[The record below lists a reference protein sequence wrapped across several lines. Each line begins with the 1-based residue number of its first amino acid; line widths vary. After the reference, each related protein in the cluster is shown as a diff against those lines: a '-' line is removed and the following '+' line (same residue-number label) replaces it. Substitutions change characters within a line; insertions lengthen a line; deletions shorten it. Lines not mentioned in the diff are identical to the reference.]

1 MVLGLAAA
9 DISPMTAMALR
20 AEDLAALQ
28 RCATDGSLELLYQPE
43 IDLQTGAIV
52 AMEGLLRWHRGLD
65 GVLAPLAFLD
75 MAEDSGE
82 IGPIGSWVLR
92 HGAIEAARWQRLHG
106 PVRQLFL
113 NVSASQLVAPG
124 FLDEVREAIDVN
136 HLPAGSLGFEVT
148 ELAITMLGRR
158 AVPLLEALRACGASL
173 AVDDFGT
180 WYSTLGA
187 FDELPI
193 DAVKL
198 DQRYVRGVGG
208 DLEDDTIVASVISLA
223 HARGLYVVAE
233 GVESWAESA
242 RLIELGCDRAHG
254 FLYASPQRADR
265 ARWLLQQGTGWRGGV
280 LEPGEA
286 SVSAIPVPRED
297 S

>member
-1 MVLGLAAA
+1 
-9 DISPMTAMALR
+9 MTLR
-20 AEDLAALQ
+20 AEDLAALH

-43 IDLQTGAIV
+43 VDLQTGAIV
-52 AMEGLLRWHRGLD
+52 AMEGLLRWHHGSD
-65 GVLAPLAFLD
+65 GMLAPLAFLD
-75 MAEDSGE
+75 LAENSGE

-92 HGAIEAARWQRLHG
+92 EGAAEAARWQRLSGG
-106 PVRQLFL
+106 PRQLFL
-113 NVSASQLVAPG
+113 NVSASQLVTPG
-124 FLDEVREAIDVN
+124 FVDEVRGVVQEFD
-136 HLPAGSLGFEVT
+136 LPPGSLGFEVT
-148 ELAITMLGRR
+148 EGALTMLGGR
-158 AVPLLEALRACGASL
+158 AIPLLLALRSCGVNL

-180 WYSTLGA
+180 WYSSLGA
-187 FDELPI
+187 LDELPV

-208 DLEDDTIVASVISLA
+208 DLDDDTIVASVISLA

-280 LEPGEA
+280 LEPGDT
-286 SVSAIPVPRED
+286 SKTAIPVPRDEA
-297 S
+297 

>member
-1 MVLGLAAA
+1 
-9 DISPMTAMALR
+9 
-20 AEDLAALQ
+20 
-28 RCATDGSLELLYQPE
+28 
-43 IDLQTGAIV
+43 
-52 AMEGLLRWHRGLD
+52 MEGLLRWHHGD
-65 GVLAPLAFLD
+65 EGVLAPLAFLD
-75 MAEDSGE
+75 LAEHSGE
-82 IGPIGSWVLR
+82 IGPIGSWVLKE
-92 HGAIEAARWQRLHG
+92 GAAEAARWQRLNG
-106 PVRQLFL
+106 PIRQLFL

-124 FLDEVREAIDVN
+124 FVDEVRAAVEEA
-136 HLPAGSLGFEVT
+136 HLPLHTLGIEVT
-148 ELAITMLGRR
+148 EGALTMLGRR
-158 AVPLLEALRACGASL
+158 AVPLLEQLHEVGVLL

-187 FDELPI
+187 LDELPV

-208 DLEDDTIVASVISLA
+208 DLDDDTIVASVISLA

-254 FLYASPQRADR
+254 FLFASPQRADR
-265 ARWLLQQGTGWRGGV
+265 ARWLLQQGTGWRGGI
-280 LEPGEA
+280 LEPGDQA
-286 SVSAIPVPRED
+286 MPAIPVPRED

>member
-1 MVLGLAAA
+1 MVLGA
-9 DISPMTAMALR
+9 DDLGALH
-20 AEDLAALQ
+20 

-43 IDLQTGAIV
+43 VCLQTGAIV
-52 AMEGLLRWHRGLD
+52 AMEGLLRWHRGQE

-75 MAEDSGE
+75 LAENSGD

-92 HGAIEAARWQRLHG
+92 EGAAEAARWQGIDGRI
-106 PVRQLFL
+106 RQLFL
-113 NVSASQLVAPG
+113 NVSASQLAAPG
-124 FLDEVREAIDVN
+124 FIDEVREVVVEFGL
-136 HLPAGSLGFEVT
+136 LPGSLGFEVT
-148 ELAITMLGRR
+148 EGAVTMLGGR
-158 AVPLLEALRACGASL
+158 AVPLLLALRSCGVSL

-180 WYSTLGA
+180 WYSSLGA
-187 FDELPI
+187 LDELPV

-208 DLEDDTIVASVISLA
+208 DLDDDTIVASVISLA

-233 GVESWAESA
+233 GVESWTESA

-265 ARWLLQQGTGWRGGV
+265 ARWLLQQGTGWRGGI
-280 LEPGEA
+280 LEPGDTA
-286 SVSAIPVPRED
+286 ATSVPVPR
-297 S
+297 SYA

>member
-1 MVLGLAAA
+1 
-9 DISPMTAMALR
+9 MTALTMR
-20 AEDLAALQ
+20 ADDLAALH

-43 IDLQTGAIV
+43 VDLQTGAIV
-52 AMEGLLRWHRGLD
+52 AMEGLLRWHHGD
-65 GVLAPLAFLD
+65 EGMLAPLAFLD
-75 MAEDSGE
+75 MAEHSGE
-82 IGPIGSWVLR
+82 IGAIGSWVLR
-92 HGAIEAARWQRLHG
+92 EGAAEAARWQRLNG
-106 PVRQLFL
+106 TVRQLFL
-113 NVSASQLVAPG
+113 NVSASQLVSRG
-124 FLDEVREAIDVN
+124 FIDEVRALVAEYA
-136 HLPAGSLGFEVT
+136 LPAGSLGIEVT
-148 ELAITMLGRR
+148 EGALTMLGDR
-158 AVPLLEALRACGASL
+158 AVPLLMSLRECGVTL

-187 FDELPI
+187 LDELPV

-208 DLEDDTIVASVISLA
+208 DLDDDTIVASVISLA

-265 ARWLLQQGTGWRGGV
+265 ARWLLQQGTGWRGTA
-280 LEPGEA
+280 LEPGDTA
-286 SVSAIPVPRED
+286 SPAIPVPRE

>member
-1 MVLGLAAA
+1 
-9 DISPMTAMALR
+9 MTALTLR
-20 AEDLAALQ
+20 ADDIAALQ

-43 IDLQTGAIV
+43 VDLQTGAIV
-52 AMEGLLRWHRGLD
+52 AMEGLLRWHHGQE

-75 MAEDSGE
+75 LAEHSGE

-92 HGAIEAARWQRLHG
+92 EGAAEAARWQRIDG

-113 NVSASQLVAPG
+113 NVSASQLVAPA
-124 FLDEVREAIDVN
+124 FVDEVGRAVEDSG
-136 HLPAGSLGFEVT
+136 LPPYTLGIEVT
-148 ELAITMLGRR
+148 EGALTMLGRR
-158 AVPLLEALRACGASL
+158 AVPLLEQLHDAGVLL

-187 FDELPI
+187 LDELPV

-208 DLEDDTIVASVISLA
+208 DLDDDTIVASVISLA

-254 FLYASPQRADR
+254 FLFASPQRADR
-265 ARWLLQQGTGWRGGV
+265 ARWLLQQGTGWRGGI
-280 LEPGEA
+280 LEPGDH
-286 SVSAIPVPRED
+286 SSPAIPVQREEH
-297 S
+297 

>member
-1 MVLGLAAA
+1 
-9 DISPMTAMALR
+9 MTAMTLR
-20 AEDLAALQ
+20 AEDLAALH

-43 IDLQTGAIV
+43 VDLQTGAIV
-52 AMEGLLRWHRGLD
+52 AMEGLLRWHHGED
-65 GVLAPLAFLD
+65 GMLAPLAFLD
-75 MAEDSGE
+75 LAENSGE
-82 IGPIGSWVLR
+82 IGPIGSWVLSE
-92 HGAIEAARWQRLHG
+92 GAREAARWQRLNG
-106 PVRQLFL
+106 TVRQLFL

-124 FLDEVREAIDVN
+124 FVEEVRAVIAEFD
-136 HLPAGSLGFEVT
+136 LPPGSLGIEVT
-148 ELAITMLGRR
+148 EGALTRLGAR
-158 AVPLLEALRACGASL
+158 AVPLLEELHACGITL

-187 FDELPI
+187 IDELPV

-198 DQRYVRGVGG
+198 DHRYVRGVGE
-208 DLEDDTIVASVISLA
+208 DLADDTIVASVIGLA

-254 FLYASPQRADR
+254 YLYASPQRADR
-265 ARWLLQQGTGWRGGV
+265 ARWLLMQGTGWRGGQ
-280 LEPGEA
+280 LEPGDGSPA
-286 SVSAIPVPRED
+286 AIPVPRSD

>member
-1 MVLGLAAA
+1 
-9 DISPMTAMALR
+9 MTALTLR
-20 AEDLAALQ
+20 ADDIAALH

-43 IDLQTGAIV
+43 VDLSTGAIV
-52 AMEGLLRWHRGLD
+52 AMEGLLRWHHGEE

-75 MAEDSGE
+75 LAEHSGE
-82 IGPIGSWVLR
+82 IGPIGSWVLKE
-92 HGAIEAARWQRLHG
+92 GAAEAARWQRLNG

-113 NVSASQLVAPG
+113 NVSASQLVATG
-124 FLDEVREAIDVN
+124 FVDEVRAAVEEAG
-136 HLPAGSLGFEVT
+136 LPPYTLGIEVT
-148 ELAITMLGRR
+148 EGALTMLGRR
-158 AVPLLEALRACGASL
+158 AVPLLEELHEVGVCL

-187 FDELPI
+187 LDELPV

-208 DLEDDTIVASVISLA
+208 DLDDDTIVASVISLA

-254 FLYASPQRADR
+254 FLFASPQRADR
-265 ARWLLQQGTGWRGGV
+265 ARWLLQQGTGWRGGI
-280 LEPGEA
+280 LEPGDQA
-286 SVSAIPVPRED
+286 SQAIPGPRD
-297 S
+297 N

>member
-1 MVLGLAAA
+1 
-9 DISPMTAMALR
+9 MTAPTLR
-20 AEDLAALQ
+20 ADDLAALHH
-28 RCATDGSLELLYQPE
+28 CVTDGTLELLYQPE
-43 IDLQTGAIV
+43 VDLQTGAIV
-52 AMEGLLRWHRGLD
+52 AMEGLLRWHRGAQGL
-65 GVLAPLAFLD
+65 LAPGAFLEL
-75 MAEDSGE
+75 AERSGE
-82 IGPIGSWVLR
+82 IGAIGSWVLSE
-92 HGAIEAARWQRLHG
+92 GAAEAARWQRLHG
-106 PVRQLFL
+106 TVRQLFL
-113 NVSASQLVAPG
+113 NLSAAQLVMPG
-124 FLDEVREAIDVN
+124 FIDEVRRVIEAN
-136 HLPAGSLGFEVT
+136 HLPPGSLGFEVT
-148 ELAITMLGRR
+148 EGTLTVLGRR
-158 AVPLLEALRACGASL
+158 GIPLLIELHDCGATL

-187 FDELPI
+187 LDELPV

-198 DQRYVRGVGG
+198 DQRYVRGVGE
-208 DLEDDTIVASVISLA
+208 DLDDDTIVASVISLA

-280 LEPGEA
+280 LEPGATA
-286 SVSAIPVPRED
+286 SQGLPRPRPT

>member
-1 MVLGLAAA
+1 
-9 DISPMTAMALR
+9 MTALTLR
-20 AEDLAALQ
+20 ADDIAALH

-43 IDLQTGAIV
+43 VDLQTGAIV
-52 AMEGLLRWHRGLD
+52 AMEGLLRWHHGD
-65 GVLAPLAFLD
+65 EGVLAPLAFLD
-75 MAEDSGE
+75 LAEHSGE
-82 IGPIGSWVLR
+82 IGPIGSWVLKE
-92 HGAIEAARWQRLHG
+92 GATEAARWQRLNG
-106 PVRQLFL
+106 PIRQLFL

-124 FLDEVREAIDVN
+124 FVDEVRAAVEEAN
-136 HLPAGSLGFEVT
+136 LPLHTLGIEVT
-148 ELAITMLGRR
+148 EGALTMLGRR
-158 AVPLLEALRACGASL
+158 AVPLLEQLHDVGVLL

-187 FDELPI
+187 LDELPV

-208 DLEDDTIVASVISLA
+208 DLDDDTIVASVISLA

-254 FLYASPQRADR
+254 FLFASPQRADR
-265 ARWLLQQGTGWRGGV
+265 ARWLLQQGTGWRGGI
-280 LEPGEA
+280 LEPGDQA
-286 SVSAIPVPRED
+286 SPAIPVPRED

>member
-1 MVLGLAAA
+1 
-9 DISPMTAMALR
+9 MTAMSLR
-20 AEDLAALQ
+20 ADDIEALH

-43 IDLQTGAIV
+43 VDLQTGAIV
-52 AMEGLLRWHRGLD
+52 AMEGLLRWHRGD
-65 GVLAPLAFLD
+65 EGMLAPLAFLD
-75 MAEDSGE
+75 LAEHNGESGA
-82 IGPIGSWVLR
+82 IGSWVLR
-92 HGAIEAARWQRLHG
+92 EGAAEAARWQRLNG

-124 FLDEVREAIDVN
+124 FVEEVRAVVEEFS
-136 HLPAGSLGFEVT
+136 LPTGSLGIEVT
-148 ELAITMLGRR
+148 EGALTMLGNR
-158 AVPLLEALRACGASL
+158 AVPLLMVLREIGVTL

-187 FDELPI
+187 LDELPI

-208 DLEDDTIVASVISLA
+208 DLEDDTIVGSVISLA

-254 FLYASPQRADR
+254 FLFASPQRADR
-265 ARWLLQQGTGWRGGV
+265 ARWLLQQGTGWRGGI
-280 LEPGEA
+280 LEPGDSTTIVLPA
-286 SVSAIPVPRED
+286 PRE

>member
-1 MVLGLAAA
+1 
-9 DISPMTAMALR
+9 MTALTLR
-20 AEDLAALQ
+20 ADDIAALH

-43 IDLQTGAIV
+43 VDLQTGAIV
-52 AMEGLLRWHRGLD
+52 AMEGLLRWHHGD
-65 GVLAPLAFLD
+65 EGVLAPLAFLD
-75 MAEDSGE
+75 LAEHSGE
-82 IGPIGSWVLR
+82 IGPIGSWVLKE
-92 HGAIEAARWQRLHG
+92 GATEAARWQRLNG
-106 PVRQLFL
+106 PIRQLFL

-124 FLDEVREAIDVN
+124 FVDEVRAAVEEA
-136 HLPAGSLGFEVT
+136 HLPLHTLGIEVT
-148 ELAITMLGRR
+148 EGALTMLGRR
-158 AVPLLEALRACGASL
+158 AVPLLEQLHEVGVLL

-187 FDELPI
+187 LDELPV

-208 DLEDDTIVASVISLA
+208 DLDDDTIVASVISLA

-254 FLYASPQRADR
+254 FLFASPQRADR
-265 ARWLLQQGTGWRGGV
+265 ARWLLQQGTGWRGGI
-280 LEPGEA
+280 LEPGDQA
-286 SVSAIPVPRED
+286 SPAIPIPRD
-297 S
+297 DH

>member
-1 MVLGLAAA
+1 
-9 DISPMTAMALR
+9 MTALTLR
-20 AEDLAALQ
+20 ADDIAALH

-43 IDLQTGAIV
+43 VDLQTGAIV
-52 AMEGLLRWHRGLD
+52 AMEGLLRWHHGD
-65 GVLAPLAFLD
+65 EGVLAPLAFLD
-75 MAEDSGE
+75 LAEHSGE
-82 IGPIGSWVLR
+82 IGPIGSWVLKE
-92 HGAIEAARWQRLHG
+92 GATEAARWQRLNG
-106 PVRQLFL
+106 PIRQLFL

-124 FLDEVREAIDVN
+124 FVDEVRAAVEEA
-136 HLPAGSLGFEVT
+136 HLPLHTLGIEVT
-148 ELAITMLGRR
+148 EGALTMLGRR
-158 AVPLLEALRACGASL
+158 AVPLLEQLHDVGVLL

-187 FDELPI
+187 LDELPV

-208 DLEDDTIVASVISLA
+208 DLDDDTIVASVISLA

-254 FLYASPQRADR
+254 FLFASPQRADR
-265 ARWLLQQGTGWRGGV
+265 ARWLLQQGTGWRGGI
-280 LEPGEA
+280 LEPGDQA
-286 SVSAIPVPRED
+286 SPAIPIPRD
-297 S
+297 DH

>member
-1 MVLGLAAA
+1 
-9 DISPMTAMALR
+9 MTALTLR
-20 AEDLAALQ
+20 ADDIAALH

-43 IDLQTGAIV
+43 VDLRTGAIV
-52 AMEGLLRWHRGLD
+52 AMEGLLRWHHGEE

-75 MAEDSGE
+75 LAEHSGE

-92 HGAIEAARWQRLHG
+92 EGAAEAARWQRING
-106 PVRQLFL
+106 PIRQLFL

-124 FLDEVREAIDVN
+124 FVDEVRSAVEDSE
-136 HLPAGSLGFEVT
+136 LPPYTLGIEVT
-148 ELAITMLGRR
+148 EGALTMLGRR
-158 AVPLLEALRACGASL
+158 AVPLLEELHDAGVLL

-187 FDELPI
+187 LDELPV

-208 DLEDDTIVASVISLA
+208 DLDDDTIVASVISLA

-254 FLYASPQRADR
+254 FLFASPQRADR
-265 ARWLLQQGTGWRGGV
+265 ARWLLQQGTGWRGGI
-280 LEPGEA
+280 LEPGDH
-286 SVSAIPVPRED
+286 SMPAIPVPRED
-297 S
+297 Y

>member
-1 MVLGLAAA
+1 MTLGV
-9 DISPMTAMALR
+9 D
-20 AEDLAALQ
+20 DLAALH

-52 AMEGLLRWHRGLD
+52 AMEGLLRWHRGEE
-65 GVLAPLAFLD
+65 GMLAPLAFLD
-75 MAEDSGE
+75 LAEHSGE
-82 IGPIGSWVLR
+82 IGPISSWVLR
-92 HGAIEAARWQRLHG
+92 EGAAEAARWQRLDG
-106 PVRQLFL
+106 AVRQLFL
-113 NVSASQLVAPG
+113 NMSASQLAAPG
-124 FLDEVREAIDVN
+124 FVDEVREVVVEFG
-136 HLPAGSLGFEVT
+136 LPIGSLGFEIT
-148 ELAITMLGRR
+148 EGALAMLGGR
-158 AVPLLEALRACGASL
+158 AVPLLLALRACGVSL

-180 WYSTLGA
+180 WYSSLGA
-187 FDELPI
+187 LDELPV

-208 DLEDDTIVASVISLA
+208 DLDDDTIVASVIALA

-265 ARWLLQQGTGWRGGV
+265 ARWLLQQGTGWRGGL
-280 LEPGEA
+280 LEPGDTA
-286 SVSAIPVPRED
+286 VPAIPVPRATT
-297 S
+297 

>member
-1 MVLGLAAA
+1 
-9 DISPMTAMALR
+9 
-20 AEDLAALQ
+20 
-28 RCATDGSLELLYQPE
+28 
-43 IDLQTGAIV
+43 
-52 AMEGLLRWHRGLD
+52 
-65 GVLAPLAFLD
+65 VLAPLAFLD
-75 MAEDSGE
+75 MAEHSGD
-82 IGPIGSWVLR
+82 IAPIGSWVLR
-92 HGAIEAARWQRLHG
+92 EGASEAARWQGLNG
-106 PVRQLFL
+106 TRQLFL

-124 FLDEVREAIDVN
+124 FVDEVRRIVEEFG
-136 HLPAGSLGFEVT
+136 LPPHSLGIEVT
-148 ELAITMLGRR
+148 EGALTMLGGR
-158 AVPLLEALRACGASL
+158 AVTLLDELRAIGISL

-187 FDELPI
+187 LDELPV

-198 DQRYVRGVGG
+198 DQRYVRGVGE

-265 ARWLLQQGTGWRGGV
+265 ARWLLQQGTGWRGSA
-280 LEPGEA
+280 LEPGDSAEA
-286 SVSAIPVPRED
+286 AIPVPRD